1 MVSRARR
8 VTVASPQTA
17 VVLTARRGGVSS
29 PPPRLSATERD
40 RAERLRLAQLRLALV
55 GLAGLALLLVGLPIL
70 LDAVPELIRPRLF
83 GLPVSWLAVAVLP
96 YPVLALMAWRQL
108 CRAERVERADD
119 LAEDG
124 AP

>member
-1 MVSRARR
+1 MSRARR

>member
-1 MVSRARR
+1 MSKARR
-8 VTVASPQTA
+8 VTVTSPQTA

-40 RAERLRLAQLRLALV
+40 RAERLRRAQLRLALV

-96 YPVLALMAWRQL
+96 YPALALLAWRQL
-108 CRAERVERADD
+108 RRAERLERAD
-119 LAEDG
+119 E
-124 AP
+124 PPE

>member
-1 MVSRARR
+1 VVSRARR